1 VIEVW
6 EVDLGKFDSVKAF
19 CKRAGELE
27 RLDVVVENAGIAIPT
42 FELVEGY
49 ESTIAVNVVGTFLMA
64 LLLIPKLRE
73 SGERFGTEP
82 RLTIVAS
89 DAHEQ
94 ARYFSS
100 LLPLEKEYW
109 KLIIGSRRRSKSKT
123 QTTSSKP

>member
-27 RLDVVVENAGIAIPT
+27 RLDVVVENAGIAVPT

-73 SGERFGTEP
+73 SGAKYNMVP
-82 RLTIVAS
+82 RLMIVAS

-94 ARYFSS
+94 VCRFTT
-100 LLPLEKEYW
+100 
-109 KLIIGSRRRSKSKT
+109 LITFDLNIRS
-123 QTTSSKP
+123 

>member
-1 VIEVW
+1 MIEVW
-6 EVDLGKFDSVKAF
+6 EVDLTSFDSVKAF

-27 RLDVVVENAGIAIPT
+27 RLDVVVENAGIAVPT

-49 ESTIAVNVVGTFLMA
+49 ESTIAVNVIATFLMA

-73 SGERFGTEP
+73 SGQKYNMVP

-94 ARYFSS
+94 VLLSS
-100 LLPLEKEYW
+100 LL
-109 KLIIGSRRRSKSKT
+109 GR
-123 QTTSSKP
+123 